1 MMCLW
6 KIAFSPGL
14 VRGLQQN
21 LESTAL
27 SYCALLKDCSVS
39 QNIKEGFS
47 CDKICSLQVIGEANC
62 VKYAKLLQLCS
73 F

>member
-1 MMCLW
+1 MCLW

-27 SYCALLKDCSVS
+27 LLCSTERLCSVS
-39 QNIKEGFS
+39 QNIKTGFS
-47 CDKICSLQVIGEANC
+47 CDKSCSLQVVGEAKC
-62 VKYAKLLQLCS
+62 VKYAKLL
-73 F
+73 